1 MAKVPGFL
9 RPREVIDEAE
19 LERVRIRTLERL
31 AAIFGDAAASLQAP
45 TDVPAATE
53 QPPAAQPLRDPDP
66 SPGTGPQ
73 GASRIPNRAGWPP
86 DLVGVMAKPERPDVE
101 APPDPAPTTGPR
113 GASRP
118 PTLAEWPPDL
128 VGVMAKP
135 ERPDVEAPPEP
146 EAATIVGVMAGHGSA
161 NQVGA
166 ADDWRTRADA
176 YVLAVAFGV
185 DHAPAADRGARPA
198 LRVETRR
205 ADAIQPGPAAGSVD
219 LRREG
224 PGAVEQVNGPV
235 LRKFHAHRPRPVS
248 GPAPE

>member
-1 MAKVPGFL
+1 MAKVLGFL

-31 AAIFGDAAASLQAP
+31 AAIFGDTAASLQAP
-45 TDVPAATE
+45 ADLPAATE
-53 QPPAAQPLRDPDP
+53 QAPAAEAPRDLDP
-66 SPGTGPQ
+66 VASIGPQ
-73 GASRIPNRAGWPP
+73 GVVPPPTLAGWPP
-86 DLVGVMAKPERPDVE
+86 DLVGVMAKPQRHDVE
-101 APPDPAPTTGPR
+101 AR
-113 GASRP
+113 
-118 PTLAEWPPDL
+118 
-128 VGVMAKP
+128 
-135 ERPDVEAPPEP
+135 PEP

-166 ADDWRTRADA
+166 ADDWRSRADA

-185 DHAPAADRGARPA
+185 DHAPAADRGAGPA
-198 LRVETRR
+198 PRVETRR

-224 PGAVEQVNGPV
+224 PGAVEQANGPV

-248 GPAPE
+248 GPRS